1 MSGRDVQK
9 DEQARLL
16 SMAKERAAK
25 KLKEI
30 AFYTGIPKTTLH
42 SWIIGEERFPLPEL
56 GRFVRGLGDT
66 WLVNELLRPWGY
78 CVIELPAVDGASEL
92 AEQMSHFN
100 LAANRLT
107 QACGKVAGRIAD
119 ATDIRSPGGEVITDR
134 EAAEVYLAC
143 DEAMTCAAALK
154 ESVKEQTSRDAN

>member
-16 SMAKERAAK
+16 SGAKDRAGK

-30 AFYTGIPKTTLH
+30 AFYTGIPLTTLH

-56 GRFVRGLGDT
+56 GRFIRGLGDT
-66 WLVNELLRPWGY
+66 WFLNEILRPWGY
-78 CVIELPAVDGASEL
+78 CVIELPAVDGVAEL
-92 AEQMSHFN
+92 AEQVSHFS

-119 ATDIRSPGGEVITDR
+119 ATDIASPGGRDITALEADEVV
-134 EAAEVYLAC
+134 AAC
-143 DEAMTCAAALK
+143 DETMAHAAALK
-154 ESVKEQTSRDAN
+154 ECVKEKTSNAN